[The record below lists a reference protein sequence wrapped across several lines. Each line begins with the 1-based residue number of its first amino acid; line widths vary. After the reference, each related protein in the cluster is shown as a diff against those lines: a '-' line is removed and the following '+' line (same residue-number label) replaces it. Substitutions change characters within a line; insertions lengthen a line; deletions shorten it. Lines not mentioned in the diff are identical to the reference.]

1 MKKTFTY
8 RSLIFLIASIMLTSG
23 AYSQAL
29 IPVRGTGPSVDRT
42 INVSDFQGIDV
53 SSGIDVI
60 LAQGSTESLTLTAQE
75 NLFEYITAT
84 VENGTLK
91 IYCRNNIRP
100 TRPMK
105 ARITFRNLTNLK
117 VTGGGDTYSDTPV
130 NVEAL
135 DINISGGGD
144 FSSVVNSEELK
155 FRIGGGGDAEI
166 GGKSN
171 DYIVSV
177 SGGGDLKST
186 VSAGNISCRLVGG
199 GDLYLRN
206 EAQAS
211 EADIEISGG
220 GDADIKLIAE
230 KFKCSVA
237 GGGDAIISGKASVFD
252 INVTGGGDTDAKNL
266 STDITMFNV
275 RGGSDIRVNVSNE
288 LSGHISGGGD
298 IYYSGN
304 PEKVSVDASG
314 GSKVHKE

>member
-1 MKKTFTY
+1 MKKTFNY
-8 RSLIFLIASIMLTSG
+8 RSLIFLIASIMLSSG

-60 LAQGSTESLTLTAQE
+60 LVQGNSESLILTAQE

-91 IYCRNNIRP
+91 IYSRNNIRP

-105 ARITFRNLTNLK
+105 ARITFKNISNLR
-117 VTGGGDTYSDTPV
+117 VRGGGDTYSETPL
-130 NVEAL
+130 NVDAL
-135 DINISGGGD
+135 DISISGGGD
-144 FSSVVNSEELK
+144 FSSVINSETLK
-155 FRIGGGGDAEI
+155 FNISGGGDAEI
-166 GGKSN
+166 GGKTD
-171 DYIVSV
+171 DYNISV
-177 SGGGDLKST
+177 SGGGDLKSKVNAENT
-186 VSAGNISCRLVGG
+186 SCRLVGG

-206 EAQAS
+206 ETQAS

-220 GDADIKLIAE
+220 GDADIKMSAE
-230 KFKCSVA
+230 KLKCSVS
-237 GGGDAIISGKASVFD
+237 GGGDAFISGRASLFD
-252 INVTGGGDTDAKNL
+252 MNINGGGDADAKNL
-266 STDITMFNV
+266 STEITTFNV
-275 RGGSDIRVNVSNE
+275 RGGSDISVNASKE

-304 PEKVSVDASG
+304 PAKVSVDASG